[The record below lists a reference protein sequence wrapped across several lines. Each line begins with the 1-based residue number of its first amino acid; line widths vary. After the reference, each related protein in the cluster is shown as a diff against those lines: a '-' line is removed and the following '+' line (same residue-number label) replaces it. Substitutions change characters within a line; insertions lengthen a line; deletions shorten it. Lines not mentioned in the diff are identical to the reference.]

1 MFFQQ
6 NDSLDVKVSGMMI
19 LELLIILKQFS
30 VWCDLVQTL
39 HEILLELFKSVV
51 AEPIEKFFV

>member
-19 LELLIILKQFS
+19 SELLIILEVALSNPLTCLKFS
-30 VWCDLVQTL
+30 YQQYYFGGYFTDV
-39 HEILLELFKSVV
+39 
-51 AEPIEKFFV
+51 